1 MRWPS
6 KGPDCPE
13 CRKPTRATKYKDGD
27 LLLRAWKCSDCGF
40 MILHPLDAD
49 FMLKLRK
56 EKEFEVKVGELG
68 KTQII
73 RIPALL
79 RDYYHI
85 EKGKIVRI
93 EPKSSTEF
101 IVKVAQ
107 TEQSPRKYQ
116 TKT

>member
-1 MRWPS
+1 
-6 KGPDCPE
+6 
-13 CRKPTRATKYKDGD
+13 
-27 LLLRAWKCSDCGF
+27 

-101 IVKVAQ
+101 TVKVSSDEVRHHVKNRETYQKAR
-107 TEQSPRKYQ
+107 EGRKHWHHPKQ
-116 TKT
+116 DRRFSDPIRVRG